1 MVAGCFGSSI
11 GGVLLVNRAVR
22 RSGRASILV
31 MILAGIIG
39 LGAVPYSLN
48 PHRPHHYPLA

>member
-1 MVAGCFGSSI
+1 M
-11 GGVLLVNRAVR
+11 NRAVR

-39 LGAVPYSLN
+39 LGAVLTGGFGGRKAIEALQRGEIGFHSFCS
-48 PHRPHHYPLA
+48 A